1 MESILEQPTAN
12 LLPST
17 KHLDRTSLNLLP
29 CGIQHN
35 GKANINQF
43 FFLVDGQYVSETPE
57 PGAAQASASSE
68 PCTVIAET
76 LEATTTSATTTATEA
91 MASNENGTT
100 TSITSVSTTTAIAGN
115 AIRTDALPAT
125 STPVLEVS
133 FRGRTLK
140 GTTISV
146 PEGYMGSIY
155 GPYDAAAR
163 HNNSNS
169 NGMDMDMDMNDEDQE
184 YEAMLKGMQEERKTM
199 RTKAQF
205 KEFMVW
211 GHDEQPSVRNDKVVK
226 AMQWIDIAKVLHEPL
241 C

>member
-17 KHLDRTSLNLLP
+17 KHLDRTSLHLLP

-43 FFLVDGQYVSETPE
+43 FFLVDGQYVSKTSE
-57 PGAAQASASSE
+57 PAAAQVSASSE
-68 PCTVIAET
+68 LCTVIAET
-76 LEATTTSATTTATEA
+76 LEVTTTSTTTETV
-91 MASNENGTT
+91 ASDENGTATSTILMSATKAT
-100 TSITSVSTTTAIAGN
+100 TETVV
-115 AIRTDALPAT
+115 RTDTLPAT
-125 STPVLEVS
+125 STPVPEVS

-140 GTTISV
+140 GTAISV
-146 PEGYMGSIY
+146 PEGYIGSIY
-155 GPYDAAAR
+155 GSYDATAK
-163 HNNSNS
+163 HNSNNNSNS
-169 NGMDMDMDMNDEDQE
+169 NGMDMDMDDEDQE

-211 GHDEQPSVRNDKVVK
+211 GHDEQPSVKTNKVVK